1 MIKSTKMKLISEKYK
16 NFLFNRIAETTGIIF
31 FGLAILTFGL
41 LFSYSP
47 LDPSLNNVT
56 SQEAQNIFGNT
67 GASIADLLMQ
77 IFGSISYVL
86 LLFLLTWSYKLIVF
100 KKLPF
105 FAINFFAGVI
115 SLLILNLIFLTYEI
129 NIYYSFISS
138 EFYFNFIEPL
148 PIRENLYSKF
158 FFILSITVLFLVF
171 FVFACALDYN
181 EWKKIISSVW
191 ISCKFIFKIIFSI
204 IRYFIPRNKNHDFIS
219 SEEKSLSTED
229 RIEPKIDFESLKNE
243 NVSNYLNNN
252 KDSSEII
259 QKKMSFKEDT
269 GYIPPI
275 IDILST
281 PKVSATSLVSQE
293 EMDNNA
299 SRLQEILA
307 DFKIEGEIIKVSPG
321 PVVTMY
327 ELQPAPGTK
336 ASKIIGLSDDIA
348 RNMSAISA
356 RVAVIP
362 GKNVIGIE
370 MPNNTQEA
378 VFLSELFKKEKFISS
393 KDNLLLALGK
403 DIGGNAFFADL
414 ATMPHLLIAGTTGS
428 GKSVGINVMI
438 LSILYRLSPEEC
450 KFILIDPKMLEL
462 SVYEGVPHLITPVVT
477 NPKKAIT
484 ALKWVVKEMEGRYQK
499 MSLLGVRNIESYNQ
513 RIKEAI
519 KNKETISR
527 KVPAGLN
534 PDTGQAKFEDINIEL
549 NKMPFIVVVVDE
561 MADLMM
567 VAGKE
572 IEHTIQR
579 LSQMAR
585 AAGIHLIMATQRPS
599 VDVITGTIKANFPTR
614 ISFQV
619 SSKFDS
625 RTILGSEGS
634 ERLLGKG
641 DMLLMMGGGR
651 TTRIHGPFVS
661 DKEVEQIVASLKK
674 QGLPEFIEDITKE
687 EDESEIPFDDNSSG
701 KDELFQQCL
710 DIISRE
716 GKASTSLLQ
725 RKLQIGY
732 NRAARIM
739 DQLED
744 SGFISPANH
753 VGKREVFYDKFKN

>member
-1 MIKSTKMKLISEKYK
+1 MQLISNKYK
-16 NFLFNRIAETTGIIF
+16 TFIINRLAEISGLIFLSFSILLF
-31 FGLAILTFGL
+31 FI

-47 LDPSLNNVT
+47 LDPSINNVT
-56 SQEAQNIFGNT
+56 DQEAQNILGTMGSN
-67 GASIADLLMQ
+67 IADFLMQ
-77 IFGSISYVL
+77 IFGSTSYL
-86 LLFLLTWSYKLIVF
+86 LLIIFLAWSYRLIKF

-105 FAINFFAGVI
+105 FVINLFC
-115 SLLILNLIFLTYEI
+115 SLICLFIIDILFLIYET
-129 NIYYSFISS
+129 NIIHGFISQ
-138 EFYFNFIEPL
+138 EVFINFIEPL
-148 PIRENLYSKF
+148 SLSSSFYIESIFFLILIF
-158 FFILSITVLFLVF
+158 LFLIFFII
-171 FVFACALDYN
+171 ACALDFDD
-181 EWKKIISSVW
+181 WKKLFLNAWNASKLILRNTFN
-191 ISCKFIFKIIFSI
+191 FIKLFSLKKKKLEI
-204 IRYFIPRNKNHDFIS
+204 NTQDDNDFS
-219 SEEKSLSTED
+219 KEK
-229 RIEPKIDFESLKNE
+229 IEPKIDFNSIKDQ
-243 NVSNYLNNN
+243 NVSDYLNNN
-252 KDSSEII
+252 EISSEIV
-259 QKKMSFKEDT
+259 QKKMEFKEDIN
-269 GYIPPI
+269 YVPPI

-281 PKVSATSLVSQE
+281 PKVSTSSLVSKE

-299 SRLQEILA
+299 IKLKEILS
-307 DFKIEGEIIKVSPG
+307 DFKIDGEIINVSPG

-348 RNMSAISA
+348 RNMSAVSA
-356 RVAVIP
+356 RVAIIP

-370 MPNNTQEA
+370 MPNKTQEA
-378 VFLSELFKKEKFISS
+378 VFLSELFKKEKFVSS
-393 KDNLLLALGK
+393 KANLLLALGK

-438 LSILYRLSPEEC
+438 LSILYRMSPEEC

-477 NPKKAIT
+477 NPKKAVV
-484 ALKWVVKEMEGRYQK
+484 ALKWVVKEMEARYQK

-519 KNKETISR
+519 KSKETISR
-527 KVPAGLN
+527 KISVGLN
-534 PDTGQAKFEDINIEL
+534 PDTGQPKYEDINIEL

-661 DKEVEQIVASLKK
+661 DNEVERIVASLKK
-674 QGLPEFIEDITKE
+674 QGLPEFNEDITKE
-687 EDESEIPFDDNSSG
+687 EETEIYLDGDESG

-710 DIISRE
+710 DIISKE

-753 VGKREVFYDKFKN
+753 VGKREVFYEKFNN

>member
-1 MIKSTKMKLISEKYK
+1 MQFISDKYRS
-16 NFLFNRIAETTGIIF
+16 FILHRLAEVFGIIF
-31 FGLAILTFGL
+31 FGLSIFLFGL

-47 LDPSLNNVT
+47 LDPSFNNIT
-56 SQEAQNIFGNT
+56 DQEPLNIFGIT
-67 GASIADLLMQ
+67 GASIADISIQ
-77 IFGSISYVL
+77 IFGSASYL
-86 LLFLLTWSYKLIVF
+86 FLFFLLTWAYRLIIF

-105 FAINFFAGVI
+105 FAINFFAAII
-115 SLLILNLIFLTYEI
+115 SILILDLGFLIYGI
-129 NIYYSFISS
+129 NVFHGFISS
-138 EFYFNFIEPL
+138 SFFINFIEIL
-148 PIRENLYSKF
+148 ILDTNYFIIIISFNIIL
-158 FFILSITVLFLVF
+158 FFIFFLVS
-171 FVFACALDYN
+171 CALTFND
-181 EWKKIISSVW
+181 WKKIIFRIW
-191 ISCKFIFKIIFSI
+191 LTLKIIF
-204 IRYFIPRNKNHDFIS
+204 RNIYYVFNKIVFKKTTTISKKNKVVVQ
-219 SEEKSLSTED
+219 EKV
-229 RIEPKIDFESLKNE
+229 EPKIDFDSIKNE
-243 NVSNYLNNN
+243 SVSNYINT
-252 KDSSEII
+252 DAISAEIS
-259 QKKMSFKEDT
+259 QKKMSFQEDDN
-269 GYIPPI
+269 YVPPI

-281 PKVSATSLVSQE
+281 PKTTTGSLVSKE

-299 SRLQEILA
+299 TKLQEILS
-307 DFKIEGEIIKVSPG
+307 DFKIDGEIINVSPG

-327 ELQPAPGTK
+327 ELEPAPGTK
-336 ASKIIGLSDDIA
+336 ASKIVGLSDDIA
-348 RNMSAISA
+348 RNMSAVSA

-370 MPNNTQEA
+370 MPNKTQEA
-378 VFLSELFKKEKFISS
+378 VYLSELFKKDKFLSS
-393 KDNLLLALGK
+393 DANLLLALGK
-403 DIGGNAFFADL
+403 DIAGNAFFADL

-519 KNKETISR
+519 KNKENITR
-527 KVPAGLN
+527 KIPAGLN
-534 PDTGQAKFEDINIEL
+534 PDTGQPKYETIEIEL

-625 RTILGSEGS
+625 RTILGTEGS

-661 DKEVEQIVASLKK
+661 DKEVEKIVASLKQ
-674 QGLPEFIEDITKE
+674 QGLPEFNEDILKE
-687 EDESEIPFDDNSSG
+687 EDENNTVLDSDEAS

-710 DIISRE
+710 EIISKE

-739 DQLED
+739 DQLEE

>member
-1 MIKSTKMKLISEKYK
+1 MKLISEKYK

-100 KKLPF
+100 KRLPF

-148 PIRENLYSKF
+148 PIRGNLYSEF

-191 ISCKFIFKIIFSI
+191 ISCKFIFKIIFSV

-252 KDSSEII
+252 KDSSDII

>member
-1 MIKSTKMKLISEKYK
+1 MQLISKKHK
-16 NFLFNRIAETTGIIF
+16 NFIINRLAEMSGLFF
-31 FGLAILTFGL
+31 FGLAIVTFGI
-41 LFSYSP
+41 LFSYSS
-47 LDPSLNNVT
+47 LDPSLNNIT
-56 SQEAQNIFGNT
+56 DQEARNLFGVT
-67 GASIADLLMQ
+67 GAVIADLLIQ
-77 IFGSISYVL
+77 IFGSSSYIL
-86 LLFLLTWSYKLIVF
+86 ILLFFSWSYRLIIF
-100 KKLPF
+100 KKLTYF
-105 FAINFFAGVI
+105 IINVFSSIA
-115 SLLILNLIFLTYEI
+115 SLLILDLMLILYKVQI
-129 NIYYSFISS
+129 LHSFISL
-138 EFYFNFIEPL
+138 EFFNNFIEPL
-148 PIRENLYSKF
+148 SIKNNIYFEIVIT
-158 FFILSITVLFLVF
+158 FIISILFLSLFIV
-171 FVFACALDYN
+171 ACALDRTD
-181 EWKKIISSVW
+181 WKKIFFTVW
-191 ISCKFIFKIIFSI
+191 LGCKLMFKNIINLFYYVFLKKRNSD
-204 IRYFIPRNKNHDFIS
+204 FKLNKNIRS
-219 SEEKSLSTED
+219 SIEEKV
-229 RIEPKIDFESLKNE
+229 EPKIDFESIKNVT
-243 NVSNYLNNN
+243 VSSYVSPN
-252 KDSSEII
+252 KVSSELI
-259 QKKMSFKEDT
+259 QKKMTFGDDINYT
-269 GYIPPI
+269 PPI
-275 IDILST
+275 IDILSA
-281 PKVSATSLVSQE
+281 PQASSASLVSKE
-293 EMDNNA
+293 EMDTNA
-299 SRLQEILA
+299 IRLQEILA
-307 DFKIEGEIIKVSPG
+307 DFKIEGKIINVSPG

-348 RNMSAISA
+348 RNMSAVSA

-370 MPNNTQEA
+370 MPNKTQEA
-378 VFLSELFKKEKFISS
+378 VFLSELFKKDKFISS
-393 KDNLLLALGK
+393 QANLLLALGK
-403 DIGGNAFFADL
+403 DIAGNAYFADL

-438 LSILYRLSPEEC
+438 LSILFRLSPEEC

-519 KNKETISR
+519 KNNETISR

-534 PDTGQAKFEDINIEL
+534 PDTGQAKFENISIDL
-549 NKMPFIVVVVDE
+549 QKMPFIVVVVDE

-625 RTILGSEGS
+625 RTILGAEGS

-661 DKEVEQIVASLKK
+661 DKEVEEIVASLKK
-674 QGLPEFIEDITKE
+674 QGLPEFIDDITKE
-687 EDESEIPFDDNSSG
+687 EDENEISLDGNDPN

-710 DIISRE
+710 DIISKE

-744 SGFISPANH
+744 SGFISSANH
-753 VGKREVFYDKFKN
+753 VGKREVFYDKIKS

>member
-1 MIKSTKMKLISEKYK
+1 MQFISNKYRS
-16 NFLFNRIAETTGIIF
+16 FILHRLAEVFGIIF
-31 FGLAILTFGL
+31 FGLSIFLFGL

-47 LDPSLNNVT
+47 LDPSFNNIT
-56 SQEAQNIFGNT
+56 DQEPLNIFGIT
-67 GASIADLLMQ
+67 GASIADISIQ
-77 IFGSISYVL
+77 IFGSASYL
-86 LLFLLTWSYKLIVF
+86 FLFFLLTWAYRLIIF

-105 FAINFFAGVI
+105 FAINFFAAII
-115 SLLILNLIFLTYEI
+115 SILILDLGFLIYGI
-129 NIYYSFISS
+129 NVFHGFISS
-138 EFYFNFIEPL
+138 SFFINFIEIL
-148 PIRENLYSKF
+148 ILDSNYFIIIISFNIIL
-158 FFILSITVLFLVF
+158 FFIFFLVS
-171 FVFACALDYN
+171 CALTFND
-181 EWKKIISSVW
+181 WKKIIFRIW
-191 ISCKFIFKIIFSI
+191 LTLKIIFRNI
-204 IRYFIPRNKNHDFIS
+204 FYVFNKIVFKRTATIPKKNKAVVQ
-219 SEEKSLSTED
+219 EKV
-229 RIEPKIDFESLKNE
+229 EPKIDFDSIKNE
-243 NVSNYLNNN
+243 SVSNYINT
-252 KDSSEII
+252 DAISAEIS
-259 QKKMSFKEDT
+259 QKKMSFQEDDN
-269 GYIPPI
+269 YIPPI

-281 PKVSATSLVSQE
+281 PKTTTGSLVSKE

-299 SRLQEILA
+299 TKLQEILS
-307 DFKIEGEIIKVSPG
+307 DFKIDGEIINVSPG

-327 ELQPAPGTK
+327 ELEPAPGTK
-336 ASKIIGLSDDIA
+336 ASKIVGLSDDIA
-348 RNMSAISA
+348 RNMSAVSA

-370 MPNNTQEA
+370 MPNKTQEA
-378 VFLSELFKKEKFISS
+378 VYLSELFKKEKFLSS
-393 KDNLLLALGK
+393 DANLLLALGK
-403 DIGGNAFFADL
+403 DIAGNAFFADL

-519 KNKETISR
+519 KNKESISR
-527 KVPAGLN
+527 KIPAGLN
-534 PDTGQAKFEDINIEL
+534 PDTGQPKYETIEIEL

-625 RTILGSEGS
+625 RTILGTEGS

-661 DKEVEQIVASLKK
+661 DKEVEKIVASLKQ
-674 QGLPEFIEDITKE
+674 QGLPEFNEDILKE
-687 EDESEIPFDDNSSG
+687 EDENNTVLDSDEAS

-710 DIISRE
+710 EIISKE

-732 NRAARIM
+732 NRAARII
-739 DQLED
+739 DQLEE

-753 VGKREVFYDKFKN
+753 VGKREVFYEKFKN

>member
-1 MIKSTKMKLISEKYK
+1 MQFISDKYRS
-16 NFLFNRIAETTGIIF
+16 FILHRLAEVFGIIF
-31 FGLAILTFGL
+31 FGLSIFLFGL

-47 LDPSLNNVT
+47 LDPSFNNIT
-56 SQEAQNIFGNT
+56 DQEPLNIFGIT
-67 GASIADLLMQ
+67 GASIADISIQ
-77 IFGSISYVL
+77 IFGSASYL
-86 LLFLLTWSYKLIVF
+86 FLFFLLTWAYRLIIF

-105 FAINFFAGVI
+105 FAINFFAAII
-115 SLLILNLIFLTYEI
+115 SILILDLGFLIYGI
-129 NIYYSFISS
+129 NVFHGFISS
-138 EFYFNFIEPL
+138 SFFINFIEIL
-148 PIRENLYSKF
+148 ILDSNYFIIIISFNIIL
-158 FFILSITVLFLVF
+158 FFIFFLVS
-171 FVFACALDYN
+171 CALTFND
-181 EWKKIISSVW
+181 WKKIIFRIW
-191 ISCKFIFKIIFSI
+191 LTLKIIFRNI
-204 IRYFIPRNKNHDFIS
+204 FYVFNKIVFKRTATIPKKNKAVVQ
-219 SEEKSLSTED
+219 EKV
-229 RIEPKIDFESLKNE
+229 EPKIDFDSIKNE
-243 NVSNYLNNN
+243 SVSNYINT
-252 KDSSEII
+252 DAISAEIS
-259 QKKMSFKEDT
+259 QKKMSFQEDDN
-269 GYIPPI
+269 YIPPI

-281 PKVSATSLVSQE
+281 PKTTTGSLVSKE

-299 SRLQEILA
+299 TKLQEILS
-307 DFKIEGEIIKVSPG
+307 DFKIDGEIINVSPG

-327 ELQPAPGTK
+327 ELEPAPGTK
-336 ASKIIGLSDDIA
+336 ASKIVGLSDDIA
-348 RNMSAISA
+348 RNMSAVSA

-370 MPNNTQEA
+370 MPNKTQEA
-378 VFLSELFKKEKFISS
+378 VYLSELFKKEKFLSS
-393 KDNLLLALGK
+393 DANLLLALGK
-403 DIGGNAFFADL
+403 DIAGNAFFADL

-519 KNKETISR
+519 KNKESISR
-527 KVPAGLN
+527 KIPAGLN
-534 PDTGQAKFEDINIEL
+534 PDTGQPKYETIEIEL

-625 RTILGSEGS
+625 RTILGTEGS

-661 DKEVEQIVASLKK
+661 DKEVEKIVASLKQ
-674 QGLPEFIEDITKE
+674 QGLPEFNEDILKE
-687 EDESEIPFDDNSSG
+687 EDENNTVLDSDEAS

-710 DIISRE
+710 EIISKE

-732 NRAARIM
+732 NRAARII
-739 DQLED
+739 DQLEE

-753 VGKREVFYDKFKN
+753 VGKREVFYEKFKN

>member
-1 MIKSTKMKLISEKYK
+1 MQLISKTYK
-16 NFLFNRIAETTGIIF
+16 SFISNRLAEISGLVFL
-31 FGLAILTFGL
+31 GLAFLTFGI
-41 LFSYSP
+41 LFSYSS
-47 LDPSLNNVT
+47 LDPSFNNIT
-56 SQEAQNIFGNT
+56 DQEAQNILGFT
-67 GASIADLLMQ
+67 GAKIADLLIQ
-77 IFGSISYVL
+77 ILGSSSYVL
-86 LLFLLTWSYKLIVF
+86 MLFFLTWSYRLIIF
-100 KKLPF
+100 KKLPYF
-105 FAINFFAGVI
+105 IINLFSSIV
-115 SLLILNLIFLTYEI
+115 SLLIIDLIFLTYEVQI
-129 NIYYSFISS
+129 LHGFLSLEI
-138 EFYFNFIEPL
+138 FNSLIEPL
-148 PIRENLYSKF
+148 LIKDNLYLEIALTF
-158 FFILSITVLFLVF
+158 TLSILFLTF
-171 FVFACALDYN
+171 FLIACALDQKD
-181 EWKKIISSVW
+181 WKTIFFTIW
-191 ISCKFIFKIIFSI
+191 LGCKLIFKNIIILSKYIFSKKQDHN
-204 IRYFIPRNKNHDFIS
+204 FKLDKKTNSPV
-219 SEEKSLSTED
+219 EEK
-229 RIEPKIDFESLKNE
+229 IEPKIDFESIKNE
-243 NVSNYLNNN
+243 SVSKYISPE
-252 KDSSEII
+252 KVSADII
-259 QKKMSFKEDT
+259 QKKMAFSEDINYT
-269 GYIPPI
+269 PPI

-281 PKVSATSLVSQE
+281 PPTVSTSLVSKE
-293 EMDNNA
+293 EMDTNA
-299 SRLQEILA
+299 IRLQEILA
-307 DFKIEGEIIKVSPG
+307 DFKIEGKIINVSPG

-348 RNMSAISA
+348 RNMSAVSA

-370 MPNNTQEA
+370 MPNKTQEA

-393 KDNLLLALGK
+393 QANLLLALGK
-403 DIGGNAFFADL
+403 DIAGNAYFADL

-438 LSILYRLSPEEC
+438 LSILFRLSPEEC

-519 KNKETISR
+519 KNNETISR
-527 KVPAGLN
+527 KIPAGLN
-534 PDTGQAKFEDINIEL
+534 PDTGQPKYENINIDL
-549 NKMPFIVVVVDE
+549 HKMPFIVVVVDE

-625 RTILGSEGS
+625 RTILGAEGS

-661 DKEVEQIVASLKK
+661 DKEVEEIVASLKK

-687 EDESEIPFDDNSSG
+687 EDENEISLDGDDSN

-744 SGFISPANH
+744 NGFISPANH
-753 VGKREVFYDKFKN
+753 VGKREVFYDKFKS

>member
-1 MIKSTKMKLISEKYK
+1 MQLISKTYK
-16 NFLFNRIAETTGIIF
+16 SFISNRLAEISGLVFL
-31 FGLAILTFGL
+31 GLAFLTFGI
-41 LFSYSP
+41 LFSYSS
-47 LDPSLNNVT
+47 LDPSFNNIT
-56 SQEAQNIFGNT
+56 DQEAQNILGFT
-67 GASIADLLMQ
+67 GAKIADLLIQ
-77 IFGSISYVL
+77 ILGSSSYL
-86 LLFLLTWSYKLIVF
+86 LMLFFLTWSYRLIIF
-100 KKLPF
+100 KKLPYF
-105 FAINFFAGVI
+105 IINLFSSIV
-115 SLLILNLIFLTYEI
+115 SLLIIDLIFLTYEVQI
-129 NIYYSFISS
+129 LHGFLSLEIFSS
-138 EFYFNFIEPL
+138 LIEPL
-148 PIRENLYSKF
+148 LIKDNLYLEIALTF
-158 FFILSITVLFLVF
+158 TLSILFLTF
-171 FVFACALDYN
+171 FLIACALDQKD
-181 EWKKIISSVW
+181 WKTIFFTIW
-191 ISCKFIFKIIFSI
+191 LGCKLIFKNIIILSKYIFSKKQDHN
-204 IRYFIPRNKNHDFIS
+204 FKLDKKTNSPV
-219 SEEKSLSTED
+219 EEK
-229 RIEPKIDFESLKNE
+229 IEPKIDFESIKNE
-243 NVSNYLNNN
+243 SVSKYISPE
-252 KDSSEII
+252 KVSTDIV
-259 QKKMSFKEDT
+259 QKKMAFSEDINYT
-269 GYIPPI
+269 PPI

-281 PKVSATSLVSQE
+281 PPTVSTSLVSKE
-293 EMDNNA
+293 EMDTNA
-299 SRLQEILA
+299 IRLQEILA
-307 DFKIEGEIIKVSPG
+307 DFKIEGKIINVSPG

-348 RNMSAISA
+348 RNMSAVSA

-370 MPNNTQEA
+370 MPNKTQEA

-393 KDNLLLALGK
+393 QANLLLALGK
-403 DIGGNAFFADL
+403 DIAGNAYFADL

-438 LSILYRLSPEEC
+438 LSILFRLSPEEC

-519 KNKETISR
+519 KNNETISR
-527 KVPAGLN
+527 KIPAGLN
-534 PDTGQAKFEDINIEL
+534 PDTGQPKYENINIDL
-549 NKMPFIVVVVDE
+549 HKMPFIVVVVDE

-625 RTILGSEGS
+625 RTILGAEGS

-661 DKEVEQIVASLKK
+661 DKEVEEIVASLKK

-687 EDESEIPFDDNSSG
+687 EDENEISLDGIDSN

-710 DIISRE
+710 DIIAKE

-753 VGKREVFYDKFKN
+753 VGKREVFYDKFKS

>member
-1 MIKSTKMKLISEKYK
+1 MQLISKKHK
-16 NFLFNRIAETTGIIF
+16 NFIINRLAEMSGLFF
-31 FGLAILTFGL
+31 FGLAIVTFGI
-41 LFSYSP
+41 LFSYSS
-47 LDPSLNNVT
+47 LDPSLNNIT
-56 SQEAQNIFGNT
+56 DQEARNLFGVT
-67 GASIADLLMQ
+67 GAIIADLLIQ
-77 IFGSISYVL
+77 IFGSSSYIL
-86 LLFLLTWSYKLIVF
+86 ILLFFSWSYRLIIF
-100 KKLPF
+100 KKLTYF
-105 FAINFFAGVI
+105 IINVFSSIA
-115 SLLILNLIFLTYEI
+115 SLLILDLMLILYKVQI
-129 NIYYSFISS
+129 LHSFISL
-138 EFYFNFIEPL
+138 EFFNNFIEPL
-148 PIRENLYSKF
+148 SIKNNIYFEIVIT
-158 FFILSITVLFLVF
+158 FIISILFLSLFIV
-171 FVFACALDYN
+171 ACALDRTD
-181 EWKKIISSVW
+181 WKKIFFTVW
-191 ISCKFIFKIIFSI
+191 LGCKLMFKNIINLFYYVFLKKRNSD
-204 IRYFIPRNKNHDFIS
+204 FKLNKNIRS
-219 SEEKSLSTED
+219 SIEEKV
-229 RIEPKIDFESLKNE
+229 EPKIDFESIKNE
-243 NVSNYLNNN
+243 TVSSYVSPN
-252 KDSSEII
+252 KVSSELI
-259 QKKMSFKEDT
+259 QKKMTFGDDINYT
-269 GYIPPI
+269 PPI
-275 IDILST
+275 IDILSA
-281 PKVSATSLVSQE
+281 PQASSASLVSKE
-293 EMDNNA
+293 EMDTNA
-299 SRLQEILA
+299 IRLQEILA
-307 DFKIEGEIIKVSPG
+307 DFKIEGKIINVSPG

-348 RNMSAISA
+348 RNMSAVSA

-370 MPNNTQEA
+370 MPNKTQEA
-378 VFLSELFKKEKFISS
+378 VFLSELFKKDKFISS
-393 KDNLLLALGK
+393 QANLLLALGK
-403 DIGGNAFFADL
+403 DIAGNAYFADL

-438 LSILYRLSPEEC
+438 LSILFRLSPEEC

-519 KNKETISR
+519 KNNETISR

-534 PDTGQAKFEDINIEL
+534 PDTGQAKFENISIDL
-549 NKMPFIVVVVDE
+549 QKMPFIVVVVDE

-625 RTILGSEGS
+625 RTILGAEGS

-661 DKEVEQIVASLKK
+661 DKEVEEIVASLKK
-674 QGLPEFIEDITKE
+674 QGLPEFIDDITKE
-687 EDESEIPFDDNSSG
+687 EDENEISLDGNDPN

-710 DIISRE
+710 DIISKE

-744 SGFISPANH
+744 SGFISSANH
-753 VGKREVFYDKFKN
+753 VGKREVFYDKIKS

>member
-1 MIKSTKMKLISEKYK
+1 MQLISKKHK
-16 NFLFNRIAETTGIIF
+16 NFIINRLAEMSGLFF
-31 FGLAILTFGL
+31 FGLAIVTFGI
-41 LFSYSP
+41 LFSYSS
-47 LDPSLNNVT
+47 LDPSLNNIT
-56 SQEAQNIFGNT
+56 DQEARNLFGVT
-67 GASIADLLMQ
+67 GAVIADLLIQ
-77 IFGSISYVL
+77 IFGSSSYIL
-86 LLFLLTWSYKLIVF
+86 ILLFFSWSYRLIIF
-100 KKLPF
+100 KKLTYF
-105 FAINFFAGVI
+105 IINVFSSIA
-115 SLLILNLIFLTYEI
+115 SLLILDLMLILYKVQI
-129 NIYYSFISS
+129 LHSFISL
-138 EFYFNFIEPL
+138 EFFNNFIEPL
-148 PIRENLYSKF
+148 SIKNNIYFEIVITFIISILFLS
-158 FFILSITVLFLVF
+158 FFIA
-171 FVFACALDYN
+171 ACALDRTD
-181 EWKKIISSVW
+181 WKKIFFTVW
-191 ISCKFIFKIIFSI
+191 LGCKLMFKNIINLFYYVFLKKRNSD
-204 IRYFIPRNKNHDFIS
+204 FKLNKNIRS
-219 SEEKSLSTED
+219 SIEEKV
-229 RIEPKIDFESLKNE
+229 EPKIDFESIKNVT
-243 NVSNYLNNN
+243 VSSYVSPN
-252 KDSSEII
+252 KVSSELI
-259 QKKMSFKEDT
+259 QKKMTFGDDINYT
-269 GYIPPI
+269 PPI
-275 IDILST
+275 IDILSA
-281 PKVSATSLVSQE
+281 PQASSASLVSKE
-293 EMDNNA
+293 EMDTNA
-299 SRLQEILA
+299 IRLQEILA
-307 DFKIEGEIIKVSPG
+307 DFKIEGKIINVSPG

-348 RNMSAISA
+348 RNMSAVSA

-370 MPNNTQEA
+370 MPNKTQEA
-378 VFLSELFKKEKFISS
+378 VFLSELFKKDKFISS
-393 KDNLLLALGK
+393 QANLLLALGK
-403 DIGGNAFFADL
+403 DIAGNAYFADL

-438 LSILYRLSPEEC
+438 LSILFRLSPEEC

-519 KNKETISR
+519 KNNETISR

-534 PDTGQAKFEDINIEL
+534 PDTGQAKFENISIDL
-549 NKMPFIVVVVDE
+549 QKMPFIVVVVDE

-625 RTILGSEGS
+625 RTILGAEGS

-661 DKEVEQIVASLKK
+661 DKEVEEIVASLKK
-674 QGLPEFIEDITKE
+674 QGLPEFIDDITKE
-687 EDESEIPFDDNSSG
+687 EDENEISLDGNDPN

-710 DIISRE
+710 DIISKE

-744 SGFISPANH
+744 SGFISSANH
-753 VGKREVFYDKFKN
+753 VGKREVFYDKIKS

>member
-1 MIKSTKMKLISEKYK
+1 MQLISDKYK
-16 NFLFNRIAETTGIIF
+16 NFIIKRLAEISGLVF
-31 FGLAILTFGL
+31 FGLAILIFGAL
-41 LFSYSP
+41 ISYSP
-47 LDPSLNNVT
+47 LDPSLNNIT
-56 SQEAQNIFGNT
+56 DQDTLNIFGNV
-67 GASIADLLMQ
+67 GASIADLLIQ
-77 IFGSISYVL
+77 IFGSLSYVL
-86 LLFLLTWSYKLIVF
+86 LLFLLAWSYRLIIF
-100 KKLPF
+100 KKLPY
-105 FAINFFAGVI
+105 FAVNLFSGFI
-115 SLLILNLIFLTYEI
+115 SLLFLNLFFLIYEI
-129 NIYYSFISS
+129 NIYNSFISL
-138 EFYFNFIEPL
+138 EIFINFLEPL
-148 PIRENLYSKF
+148 SIRDNLHIEILSIVIISVLSLI
-158 FFILSITVLFLVF
+158 FFIL
-171 FVFACALDYN
+171 ACALDVN
-181 EWKKIISSVW
+181 DWKKIFFAIWVC
-191 ISCKFIFKIIFSI
+191 CKLIIGNILKLVKSI
-204 IRYFIPRNKNHDFIS
+204 LNKKKKNNFGVKENIVFPK
-219 SEEKSLSTED
+219 EEQ
-229 RIEPKIDFESLKNE
+229 IEPKIDFESIKNE
-243 NVSNYLNNN
+243 SVSSYIDNNEV
-252 KDSSEII
+252 SPEII
-259 QKKMSFKEDT
+259 QKKMLFKEDT

-275 IDILST
+275 IDILSR
-281 PKVSATSLVSQE
+281 PKASTASLVSQE
-293 EMDNNA
+293 EMDSNA
-299 SRLQEILA
+299 IRLQEILA
-307 DFKIEGEIIKVSPG
+307 DFKIEGKIINVSPG

-370 MPNNTQEA
+370 MPNKTQEA

-393 KDNLLLALGK
+393 KANLLLALGK

-438 LSILYRLSPEEC
+438 LSILFRLSPEEC

-462 SVYEGVPHLITPVVT
+462 SVYEGIPHLITPVVT
-477 NPKKAIT
+477 NPKKAVT

-499 MSLLGVRNIESYNQ
+499 MSLLGVRNIESYNH
-513 RIKEAI
+513 RIKDAI
-519 KNKETISR
+519 KNKETINR
-527 KVPAGLN
+527 KIPAGLN
-534 PDTGQAKFEDINIEL
+534 PDTGQPKFESINIEL

-625 RTILGSEGS
+625 RTILGAEGS

-661 DKEVEQIVASLKK
+661 DKEVEEIVGSLKK

-687 EDESEIPFDDNSSG
+687 EDENEISLDGIDPN

-710 DIISRE
+710 DIISKE

-753 VGKREVFYDKFKN
+753 VGKREVFYEKFKS

>member
-1 MIKSTKMKLISEKYK
+1 MQLISKKYK
-16 NFLFNRIAETTGIIF
+16 IFIVNRLAEISSLVF
-31 FGLAILTFGL
+31 FGLAILTFIIL
-41 LFSYSP
+41 LSYSS
-47 LDPSLNNVT
+47 LDPSFNNIT
-56 SQEAQNIFGNT
+56 DQDAQNVLGIT
-67 GASIADLLMQ
+67 GATIADLLIQ
-77 IFGSISYVL
+77 IFGSSSYML
-86 LLFLLTWSYKLIVF
+86 ILFFLTWSYRLFVF
-100 KKLPF
+100 KKLTYF
-105 FAINFFAGVI
+105 IINLFSSVACLLVI
-115 SLLILNLIFLTYEI
+115 DLIFLVYEVQI
-129 NIYYSFISS
+129 LHSFISL
-138 EFYFNFIEPL
+138 EFFNNFIKPL
-148 PIRENLYSKF
+148 SIENNLYLEIVFTLTISILFLF
-158 FFILSITVLFLVF
+158 FFIL
-171 FVFACALDYN
+171 ACALDRKDWNKISFTVWLGIKLIFEIIIKLLQYTFS
-181 EWKKIISSVW
+181 KKRGSSYKLNKSIKSSV
-191 ISCKFIFKIIFSI
+191 
-204 IRYFIPRNKNHDFIS
+204 
-219 SEEKSLSTED
+219 EEKV
-229 RIEPKIDFESLKNE
+229 EPKIDFESIKNE
-243 NVSNYLNNN
+243 SVSKYLSPD
-252 KDSSEII
+252 KVSSEVI
-259 QKKMSFKEDT
+259 QKKMTFSEDINYT
-269 GYIPPI
+269 PPI

-281 PKVSATSLVSQE
+281 PQTSSASLVSKE
-293 EMDNNA
+293 ELDANA
-299 SRLQEILA
+299 IRLQEILA
-307 DFKIEGEIIKVSPG
+307 DFKIEGKIINVSPG

-336 ASKIIGLSDDIA
+336 ASKIISLSDDIA
-348 RNMSAISA
+348 RNMSAVSA

-370 MPNNTQEA
+370 MPNKTQEA
-378 VFLSELFKKEKFISS
+378 VFLSELFKKDKFISS
-393 KDNLLLALGK
+393 QANLLLALGK
-403 DIGGNAFFADL
+403 DIAGNAYFADL

-438 LSILYRLSPEEC
+438 LSILFRLSPEEC

-519 KNKETISR
+519 KNNETISR

-534 PDTGQAKFEDINIEL
+534 PDTGQAKFENIIIDL
-549 NKMPFIVVVVDE
+549 QKMPFIVVVVDE

-661 DKEVEQIVASLKK
+661 DKEVEEIVASLKK
-674 QGLPEFIEDITKE
+674 QGLPEFIEDIIKE
-687 EDESEIPFDDNSSG
+687 EDEDEISLDRNEHN

-710 DIISRE
+710 EIISKE

-744 SGFISPANH
+744 SGFISSANH
-753 VGKREVFYDKFKN
+753 VGKREVFYDKFKG

>member
-1 MIKSTKMKLISEKYK
+1 MQLISKTYK
-16 NFLFNRIAETTGIIF
+16 SFISNRLAEISGLVFL
-31 FGLAILTFGL
+31 GLAFLTFGV
-41 LFSYSP
+41 LFSYSS
-47 LDPSLNNVT
+47 LDPSFNNIT
-56 SQEAQNIFGNT
+56 DQEAQNILGFT
-67 GASIADLLMQ
+67 GAKIADLLIQ
-77 IFGSISYVL
+77 ILGSSSYL
-86 LLFLLTWSYKLIVF
+86 LMLFFLTWSYRLIIF
-100 KKLPF
+100 KKLPYF
-105 FAINFFAGVI
+105 IINLFSSI
-115 SLLILNLIFLTYEI
+115 TSLLIIDLIFLTYDVQILHGFLSLEI
-129 NIYYSFISS
+129 
-138 EFYFNFIEPL
+138 FNSLIEPL
-148 PIRENLYSKF
+148 LIKNNLYLEITLTF
-158 FFILSITVLFLVF
+158 TLSILFLTF
-171 FVFACALDYN
+171 FLIACALDQKDWKTIFFTIWLGCKLIFKNIIILSKYVFSKKQDHN
-181 EWKKIISSVW
+181 FKLNKKINLPV
-191 ISCKFIFKIIFSI
+191 
-204 IRYFIPRNKNHDFIS
+204 
-219 SEEKSLSTED
+219 EEK
-229 RIEPKIDFESLKNE
+229 IEPKIDFESIKNE
-243 NVSNYLNNN
+243 SVSKYISPE
-252 KDSSEII
+252 KVSADII
-259 QKKMSFKEDT
+259 QKKMAFSEDINYT
-269 GYIPPI
+269 PPI

-281 PKVSATSLVSQE
+281 PPTVSTSLVSKE
-293 EMDNNA
+293 EMDANA
-299 SRLQEILA
+299 IRLQEILA
-307 DFKIEGEIIKVSPG
+307 DFKIEGKIINVNPG

-348 RNMSAISA
+348 RNMSAVSA

-370 MPNNTQEA
+370 MPNKTQEA

-393 KDNLLLALGK
+393 QANLLLALGK
-403 DIGGNAFFADL
+403 DIAGNAYFADL

-438 LSILYRLSPEEC
+438 LSILFRLSPEEC

-519 KNKETISR
+519 KNNETISR
-527 KVPAGLN
+527 KIPAGLN
-534 PDTGQAKFEDINIEL
+534 PDTGQPKYENINIDL
-549 NKMPFIVVVVDE
+549 HKMPFIVVVVDE

-625 RTILGSEGS
+625 RTILGAEGS

-661 DKEVEQIVASLKK
+661 DKEVEEIVASLKK

-687 EDESEIPFDDNSSG
+687 EDENEISQDGDDSN

-744 SGFISPANH
+744 NGFISPANH
-753 VGKREVFYDKFKN
+753 VGKREVFYDKFKS